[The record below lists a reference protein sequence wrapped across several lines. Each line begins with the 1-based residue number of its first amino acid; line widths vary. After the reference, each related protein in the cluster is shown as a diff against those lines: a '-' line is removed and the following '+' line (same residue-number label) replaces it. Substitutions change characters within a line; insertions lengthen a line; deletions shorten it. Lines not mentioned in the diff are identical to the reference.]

1 MKNVFSFKSMAM
13 IIAMISMACLSSCTP
28 EPDGP
33 GNTKD
38 VFESIQLR
46 MSSDVSEDFFES
58 FDVVAVIKLD
68 GEEFLNEAVT
78 EPSWVYD
85 FNVNDVK
92 VSSISCEIVAS
103 PKKELPEYDAEKVYV
118 MSRSAFANLIL
129 VKDGAEFNPMFNGS
143 INTNSLPVKG
153 DRVEE
158 YVARNESVKI
168 MSISYDLSAY

>member
-46 MSSDVSEDFFES
+46 MISDLSEDFFES

-78 EPSWVYD
+78 EASWVYN
-85 FNVNDVK
+85 FNVKDVK

-118 MSRSAFANLIL
+118 MSRNAFANLKL

-143 INTNSLPVKG
+143 INPNSLSVKG
-153 DRVEE
+153 DKVEE
-158 YVARNESVKI
+158 YVARNESVNI